1 MKAKADD
8 VKLKTITISTS
19 GVLRVIFFFVGA
31 SVCLIVYNC
40 VTVQLFNVGLVQ
52 AMTKV

>member
-8 VKLKTITISTS
+8 VRLKTIISTS